1 MTVTQS
7 IQRLTD
13 RQNLT
18 LEHITDSFERLMEG
32 ELSDAQIAGLLIGL
46 RVKGE
51 TAEEITAIA
60 QVIHRKALTI
70 KPAVQLLVDTCGTGG
85 DYSSTFN
92 ISTTASFVVAGAGI
106 PVAKHGNRSVSS
118 RSGSADVLEALGAN
132 LEISPQ
138 CTQSLIEKLGVGFLF
153 APQFHPA
160 MRHAS
165 KVRKELG
172 IRTIMNCLG
181 PLLNPAGASHQIV
194 GIYDPDLTETIAQVL
209 VNLGV
214 ERGLVV
220 HGSGLDEIT
229 TTGPTK
235 ITEFTCEQI
244 NNYEIAP
251 EDFNLTRASGES
263 LQCQSPQG
271 SADLVRSV
279 LDGRSGPARDIVI
292 LNAGA
297 AIYISGEAPTIAEGI
312 EAARESIDSGQAA
325 TKLERFIA
333 ASKGEA

>member
-60 QVIHRKALTI
+60 QVIHRKALKI
-70 KPAVQLLVDTCGTGG
+70 KPAVKLLVDTCGTGG

-132 LEISPQ
+132 LEISLQ

-235 ITEFTCEQI
+235 ITEF
-244 NNYEIAP
+244 
-251 EDFNLTRASGES
+251 
-263 LQCQSPQG
+263 
-271 SADLVRSV
+271 
-279 LDGRSGPARDIVI
+279 
-292 LNAGA
+292 
-297 AIYISGEAPTIAEGI
+297 
-312 EAARESIDSGQAA
+312 
-325 TKLERFIA
+325 K
-333 ASKGEA
+333 